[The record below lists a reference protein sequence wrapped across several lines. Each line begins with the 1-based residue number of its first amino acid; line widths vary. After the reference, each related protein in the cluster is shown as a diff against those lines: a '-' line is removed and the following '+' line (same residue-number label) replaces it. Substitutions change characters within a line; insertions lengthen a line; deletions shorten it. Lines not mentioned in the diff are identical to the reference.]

1 MRSFFIQSE
10 TSLFMYRL
18 QFYELSDI
26 RRIMIN
32 AAKKCFKV
40 CKESFVIRSYKSI
53 LMSLMMIAEDLN
65 SDLKEESIK
74 VPYTSVLKFVEERT
88 FPLEYGYV
96 KVPLDSLKLLLTV
109 VFEEI
114 LVQGLNQIK
123 ASNCVQVLKD
133 SRIQYMQQEIQRLF
147 KTNLSSSV
155 SISSTLLE
163 EHLDQES
170 KNFPLCMV
178 NLHNLLRSNHRL
190 QHTSRV
196 QYILYLKE
204 IGVPC
209 QEVINLFMKEYSI
222 PVINK
227 QICNSKTCDHSWA
240 DSQNRYIYSI
250 EHLYGNRGSRK
261 NYRAHSCNAL
271 QNSGNSSD
279 GGCPYAC
286 FDDKN
291 LEKVLSSC
299 SFEVK
304 DIEDIKLLSS
314 TKEYAKACQT
324 NLLMK
329 IKRKAAEINVDKERS
344 NTHHNKMLNCP
355 KNCSCPE
362 VNSKTSV
369 PTSILD
375 SDRQIFLNNFLCKLS
390 KPSHFYFFMKNF
402 KPGVV
407 DG

>member
-1 MRSFFIQSE
+1 MDEKARQAMVEMRSDKWFQQALVDACAYCNSIE
-10 TSLFMYRL
+10 TEAEFQEPEARPLKKKKQYDYEYLDKASLPFT
-18 QFYELSDI
+18 
-26 RRIMIN
+26 
-32 AAKKCFKV
+32 A
-40 CKESFVIRSYKSI
+40 
-53 LMSLMMIAEDLN
+53 
-65 SDLKEESIK
+65 
-74 VPYTSVLKFVEERT
+74 VLKFVEERA
-88 FPLEYGYV
+88 FPIKSGCVE
-96 KVPLDSLKLLLTV
+96 VPLDSLKSLLVV
-109 VFEEI
+109 VFKEI
-114 LVQGLNQIK
+114 LIQGLNQIK
-123 ASNCVQVLKD
+123 ASNCKQVLKD
-133 SRIQYMQQEIQRLF
+133 PQMQYMQQEIKRLF
-147 KTNLSSSV
+147 KANVSSSFMV
-155 SISSTLLE
+155 PNRILE
-163 EHLDQES
+163 ENLDQES
-170 KNFPLCMV
+170 ENFPLCMA

-222 PVINK
+222 PVISK
-227 QICNSKTCDHSWA
+227 QICNSKTCDHSWT

-299 SFEVK
+299 SFELK

-314 TKEYAKACQT
+314 AKEYAKACCS

-329 IKRKAAEINVDKERS
+329 IKRNASEIDVNKETR
-344 NTHHNKMLNCP
+344 NAYRNEIPNFP
-355 KNCSCPE
+355 RNCSCSE
-362 VNSKTSV
+362 ENSKASV

-375 SDRQIFLNNFLCKLS
+375 SNRQVSLDNFLCRLS
-390 KPSHFYFFMKNF
+390 KPLDFYFFMKNF
-402 KPGVV
+402 KPAVV
-407 DG
+407 CCG